1 MLFEG
6 KPLLARFEPVGA
18 GCGGAVG
25 LFRARAAVPRTRV
38 TVCIS
43 AKITYLVPETQT
55 AVT

>member
-6 KPLLARFEPVGA
+6 KSLLARFEPVGA
-18 GCGGAVG
+18 GCGAVG